1 MPTVSVIM
9 PAYNVEPYLADAAAT
24 ALAQTYSDL
33 ELIIVDDGSK
43 DATGQIA
50 EEVRRLDPERVRV
63 VSKPNGGLSSARNA
77 AMRVATG
84 QFFALLDSD
93 DLWEPEFLASQMSVF
108 ARDPG
113 ADLVTTNAKNL
124 GGPRDGFPARPWAEG
139 YPAITLATILADE
152 EAVFIMTVFR
162 RRVWETIGEFDE
174 RLATNEDYDYWI
186 RAAARGFRFARN
198 PCPLA
203 WYRRRADSLSS
214 NEARMLAGILK
225 VLEKARIYCPVDSPE
240 RDILERQVVRFTAE
254 HSVAEARQ
262 ALTRGDVALAAR
274 WIESLA
280 TQRGDKTTRFARF
293 VARYAPA
300 LLRPIYQIKRRWV
313 VP

>member
-1 MPTVSVIM
+1 M
-9 PAYNVEPYLADAAAT
+9 
-24 ALAQTYSDL
+24 
-33 ELIIVDDGSK
+33 
-43 DATGQIA
+43 
-50 EEVRRLDPERVRV
+50 RREHPGRVRV

-77 AMRVATG
+77 GMRVATG
-84 QFFALLDSD
+84 QYFALLDSD
-93 DLWEPEFLASQMSVF
+93 DLWEPGFLASQMAVF
-108 ARDPG
+108 ARDAG
-113 ADLVTTNAKNL
+113 VDLVTTNARNL
-124 GGPRDGFPARPWAEG
+124 GGPRHGFPARPWAEG

-162 RRVWETIGEFDE
+162 RRVWEAIGEFDE

-198 PCPLA
+198 PRPLA
-203 WYRRRADSLSS
+203 WYRRRPDSLSS

-225 VLEKARIYCPVDSPE
+225 VLEKTRGCCPVDSPE
-240 RDILERQVVRFTAE
+240 RDILERQFARFTAE

-280 TQRGDKTTRFARF
+280 THREDKTTRFVRF
-293 VARYAPA
+293 VARHAPV
-300 LLRPIYQIKRRWV
+300 LLRPIYEIKRRWV
-313 VP
+313 LP